1 MFKHQTK
8 MAVGLDT
15 TTAKNI
21 KQCDSSSPQT
31 SKLAILLG
39 LLVGTTTSA

>member
-1 MFKHQTK
+1 MFEHQTK

-21 KQCDSSSPQT
+21 KQCDFRPPQT
-31 SKLAILLG
+31 SMLAKLERTI
-39 LLVGTTTSA
+39 

>member
-21 KQCDSSSPQT
+21 KQHDFRPPQT
-31 SKLAILLG
+31 AKLAKLERK
-39 LLVGTTTSA
+39 T